1 MEIHISTT
9 HVKTQYIQND
19 KLKEIASSEYCFKL
33 MTFEACLYK
42 N

>member
-1 MEIHISTT
+1 MLKLNT
-9 HVKTQYIQND
+9 YRND
-19 KLKEIASSEYCFKL
+19 KLKEIVSSEYCFKL